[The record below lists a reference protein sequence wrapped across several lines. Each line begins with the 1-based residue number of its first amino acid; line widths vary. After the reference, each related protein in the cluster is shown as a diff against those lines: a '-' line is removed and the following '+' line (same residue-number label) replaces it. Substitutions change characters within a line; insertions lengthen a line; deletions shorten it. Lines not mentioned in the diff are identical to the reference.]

1 MVRYLCMIDWSS
13 IDTVLLDM
21 DGTLLDLHFD
31 NYFWTEYLP
40 RIYAARHNLSEEES
54 SARLH
59 GEFSARQGS
68 LEWYCLDHWSERLDM
83 DIAGLKREVQ
93 HMISLR
99 PFVVEFLSRLHRSH
113 REIVLVT
120 NAHRETLA
128 IKMDNVDI
136 SHWFDRVVVSHDL
149 AAPKEAQQF
158 WHRLQAI
165 HRFNPLRTLL
175 IDDTEQ
181 VLASA
186 QQYGIAH
193 LLTML
198 QPDSKRQKRLDTRFR
213 GIHHFD
219 EIMPGEALR

>member
-1 MVRYLCMIDWSS
+1 MIDWDT

-40 RIYAARHNLSEEES
+40 RLYAIKHEISEEES

-59 GEFSARQGS
+59 GAFSAEQGS
-68 LEWYCLDHWSERLDM
+68 LEWYCLDHWSKRLEM
-83 DIAGLKREVQ
+83 DIAVLKREIQ
-93 HMISLR
+93 HMISVR
-99 PFVVEFLSRLHRSH
+99 PFAIEFLSQLHGSH
-113 REIVLVT
+113 QEVVMVT
-120 NAHRETLA
+120 NAHRKTLD

-149 AAPKEAQQF
+149 NVAKENQQF
-158 WHRLQAI
+158 WHKLQLL
-165 HRFNPLRTLL
+165 HPFDPSRTLL

-186 QQYGIAH
+186 QEYGIAH
-193 LLTML
+193 LLTLL
-198 QPDSKRQKRLDTRFR
+198 QPDSKRQKRVNTRFP

-219 EIMPGEALR
+219 EIMPGASPQ

>member
-1 MVRYLCMIDWSS
+1 MIDWSS

-31 NYFWTEYLP
+31 NFFWTEYLP
-40 RIYAARHNLSEEES
+40 RVYADRHAISPEES
-54 SARLH
+54 SSRLH

-68 LEWYCLDHWSERLDM
+68 LEWYCLDHWSARLDM

-99 PFVVEFLSRLHRSH
+99 PFVIEFLGQLRRSSRQV
-113 REIVLVT
+113 IMVT

-136 SHWFDRVVVSHDL
+136 SHWFDHVVVSHDL
-149 AAPKEAQQF
+149 AAPKEELQF
-158 WHRLQAI
+158 WDRLQAL
-165 HRFNPLRTLL
+165 HPFNPARTLL

-198 QPDSKRQKRLDTRFR
+198 QPDSKRQKRIDTRFP
-213 GIHHFD
+213 GIHHFA
-219 EIMPGEALR
+219 EIMPGEDTR